1 MSPDTTSTAPYPN
14 PRVAGAAPG
23 PRRHGI
29 LADRSGSSLLEVVI
43 ALIVLSF
50 GMLGMATTTAMAV
63 RQTTL
68 AEITSRRV
76 AASQQVAERLRS
88 IPFDSMASGST
99 HMGPYGVT
107 WSVTASSFRAKRVE
121 IVTQGPMVGTGEL
134 RSAAASPMPPDTFS
148 YTVVR

>member
-1 MSPDTTSTAPYPN
+1 MGWDTSRTRRDSDAH
-14 PRVAGAAPG
+14 VAGAACCA
-23 PRRHGI
+23 RHDGVFNNQ
-29 LADRSGSSLLEVVI
+29 RGGSILEVVI

-88 IPFDSMASGST
+88 IPFDSM
-99 HMGPYGVT
+99 
-107 WSVTASSFRAKRVE
+107 
-121 IVTQGPMVGTGEL
+121 
-134 RSAAASPMPPDTFS
+134 D
-148 YTVVR
+148 